1 MASTDLS
8 VSGAYTIVAERYLDE
23 RGFFS
28 ELYNGTK
35 NNARNWKQ
43 ISLSQSKPFVLRG
56 IHVSQYGK
64 LVTCLQGSMQD
75 FVVDLRPSS
84 PTYLL
89 WNRVNLISDE
99 GTQVYIPSG
108 CGHAFV
114 SGENGCTVMYCQEGV
129 FDPSTEMD
137 VAWNDPLLNIR
148 WSIPHGVE
156 PIISAKDLR
165 APQLASRRSD
175 LAHMPPRKR
184 VLVLGASGQVGS
196 ALSKRFTKSSYLC
209 VGTYNTFK
217 GDRTQIFCDFEKV
230 AEDEEIAARLIE
242 QVHPDVVCICSA
254 FTWVDGCEDNV
265 SKAFAVNATAPGIFA
280 KAASKFGIKVVFFST
295 DYVFDGKCGPYT
307 ESNMAAPINVYGA
320 SKLEG
325 ENKVTAA
332 APNALVIRTT
342 GVYGPDMQQK
352 NFVCQLIKNCTSGT
366 SMKVPRDQIGS
377 PTYTEDLAEA
387 TVQLVAADYSGIIN
401 VVGPKI
407 CDRYTFAV
415 EVAKVLNLDTSNVL
429 SSSTADLRP
438 RAPRPLSAGLKID
451 TLANA
456 LPSLSMRAVS
466 EAILDWGPL
475 EGQDSGRGSK
485 VEAP

>member
-1 MASTDLS
+1 
-8 VSGAYTIVAERYLDE
+8 
-23 RGFFS
+23 
-28 ELYNGTK
+28 
-35 NNARNWKQ
+35 
-43 ISLSQSKPFVLRG
+43 
-56 IHVSQYGK
+56 
-64 LVTCLQGSMQD
+64 
-75 FVVDLRPSS
+75 
-84 PTYLL
+84 
-89 WNRVNLISDE
+89 
-99 GTQVYIPSG
+99 
-108 CGHAFV
+108 
-114 SGENGCTVMYCQEGV
+114 
-129 FDPSTEMD
+129 
-137 VAWNDPLLNIR
+137 
-148 WSIPHGVE
+148 
-156 PIISAKDLR
+156 
-165 APQLASRRSD
+165 
-175 LAHMPPRKR
+175 
-184 VLVLGASGQVGS
+184 
-196 ALSKRFTKSSYLC
+196 
-209 VGTYNTFK
+209 
-217 GDRTQIFCDFEKV
+217 
-230 AEDEEIAARLIE
+230 
-242 QVHPDVVCICSA
+242 
-254 FTWVDGCEDNV
+254 
-265 SKAFAVNATAPGIFA
+265 
-280 KAASKFGIKVVFFST
+280 
-295 DYVFDGKCGPYT
+295 
-307 ESNMAAPINVYGA
+307 
-320 SKLEG
+320 
-325 ENKVTAA
+325 
-332 APNALVIRTT
+332 VIRTT